1 MNNRWVPL
9 LIICSTVVL
18 GHILSRIHISKYKH
32 RYIETGEFRD
42 KFIDLVNYYTEHCR
56 VNQEMYIDCIRNVNV
71 IQAELGDDGVIAE
84 FLDPLKNVR
93 GKNYQLL
100 VNTLPEMKLFS
111 LQLDNI
117 IIRQR
122 LQQLFDLCDDAMIKH
137 LGALERMI
145 ENESKK
151 LWNPFAC
158 LSNGVRW
165 LIGLPLDI
173 LCWMGII
180 SEHKNSTLQSKSV
193 FKWVGHIVS
202 LVGLISS
209 IMGIILGW
217 DEFISLF
224 TKL

>member
-42 KFIDLVNYYTEHCR
+42 KFIDLVNYYTEHCC

-100 VNTLPEMKLFS
+100 VNTLPEMKFFS
-111 LQLDNI
+111 SQLDNI

-122 LQQLFDLCDDAMIKH
+122 LQQLFNLCDDAMIKH

-151 LWNPFAC
+151 LWN
-158 LSNGVRW
+158 
-165 LIGLPLDI
+165 
-173 LCWMGII
+173 
-180 SEHKNSTLQSKSV
+180 
-193 FKWVGHIVS
+193 HIVS

-217 DEFISLF
+217 DEFIGLF

>member
-9 LIICSTVVL
+9 LIICSAAIL
-18 GHILSRIHISKYKH
+18 GHILSRICIANYER
-32 RYIETGEFRD
+32 RYIETHEFRN
-42 KFIDLVNYYTEHCR
+42 KFIDLVNYYTENCR
-56 VNQEMYIDCIRNVNV
+56 INQKMYIDSIRKVNV

-93 GKNYQLL
+93 WKNYQLL
-100 VNTLPEMKLFS
+100 VNTLPEMKLFAS
-111 LQLDNI
+111 QLDSS

-122 LQQLFDLCDDAMIKH
+122 LQQLFDLCDDAMVKH
-137 LGALERMI
+137 LGALERKI

-158 LSNGVRW
+158 FSNGVRW
-165 LIGLPLDI
+165 SIGLPFDI

-180 SEHKNSTLQSKSV
+180 SEHKKSTLQRKTV
-193 FKWVGHIVS
+193 FKWIGHIVS

-209 IMGIILGW
+209 IMGITLGW
-217 DEFISLF
+217 NEFLSLF
-224 TKL
+224 KR